1 MSRVTIGKL
10 AGDFNSATFQ
20 ERQKTK
26 DIEVVPRKV
35 VEDII
40 SCLQMDAETFDEL
53 GTDYGYG
60 CRDQAKETIKFAEKC
75 LEKFDAEY
83 ESEVAQ
89 TCRHCK
95 YSKLNRPDLQ
105 LYSCRFQTYLVA
117 GEHTCESFKKGEEV

>member
-1 MSRVTIGKL
+1 MSVTIGKL
-10 AGDFNSATFQ
+10 VADYNSATFE

-40 SCLQMDAETFDEL
+40 KWSEADIKTFDEL

-75 LEKFDAEY
+75 LKAFEE
-83 ESEVAQ
+83 
-89 TCRHCK
+89 
-95 YSKLNRPDLQ
+95 
-105 LYSCRFQTYLVA
+105 
-117 GEHTCESFKKGEEV
+117 GEEA